1 MARLPLREGRRRD
14 DGVDGGSAFRRGEPS
29 GGRGRRAL
37 GLLEDAAFVTVE
49 EWPKPVSPGLKLR
62 KVGEER
68 VGFLRLEDEFK
79 EVPREVYVEQQ
90 GFEIFE
96 SGVR

>member
-1 MARLPLREGRRRD
+1 M
-14 DGVDGGSAFRRGEPS
+14 
-29 GGRGRRAL
+29 
-37 GLLEDAAFVTVE
+37 TVE

-68 VGFLRLEDEFK
+68 VGFLRLEDGFK